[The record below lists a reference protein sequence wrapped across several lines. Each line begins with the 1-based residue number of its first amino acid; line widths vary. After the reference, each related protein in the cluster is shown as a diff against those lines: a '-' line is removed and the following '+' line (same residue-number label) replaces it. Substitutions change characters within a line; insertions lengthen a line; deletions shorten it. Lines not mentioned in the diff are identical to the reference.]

1 MKTLSRALLTAVTLL
16 VYLNSLEG
24 DFVHDDV
31 AAILNNRDVTGAGE
45 TGWLGMWT
53 NDFWGMAIRDRRSH
67 KSYRPLTI
75 LTFRYDNLRVL
86 LFEENVHYINLVVGQ
101 FSPLYAHLLT
111 PRHTI
116 HV

>member
-1 MKTLSRALLTAVTLL
+1 MKTLSRALLTAVTVL

-75 LTFRYDNLRVL
+75 LTFRYDNLRIL
-86 LFEENVHYINLVVGQ
+86 PFEENVHYIN
-101 FSPLYAHLLT
+101 
-111 PRHTI
+111 
-116 HV
+116 